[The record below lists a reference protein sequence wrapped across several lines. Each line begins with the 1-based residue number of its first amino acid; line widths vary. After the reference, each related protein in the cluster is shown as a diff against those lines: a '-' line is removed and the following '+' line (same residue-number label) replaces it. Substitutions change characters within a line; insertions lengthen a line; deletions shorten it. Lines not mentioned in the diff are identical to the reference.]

1 MNDYREDNR
10 PQLAMFDNAEKYLRD
25 VLQARFDPKKLPPI
39 TKWREELAA
48 KTAEKD
54 ALYREY
60 VALKDGTAKVER
72 IKRSVAEII
81 KGETEAPKRTPKKS
95 LDVEL

>member
-1 MNDYREDNR
+1 MRLRSVSSGLFTGIPSLRRTTRLFQTLHEDN
-10 PQLAMFDNAEKYLRD
+10 Q
-25 VLQARFDPKKLPPI
+25 LPPI
-39 TKWREELAA
+39 TKWRDELAA
-48 KTAEKD
+48 MTAEKD

-81 KGETEAPKRTPKKS
+81 KGETGAPKRTPKKS